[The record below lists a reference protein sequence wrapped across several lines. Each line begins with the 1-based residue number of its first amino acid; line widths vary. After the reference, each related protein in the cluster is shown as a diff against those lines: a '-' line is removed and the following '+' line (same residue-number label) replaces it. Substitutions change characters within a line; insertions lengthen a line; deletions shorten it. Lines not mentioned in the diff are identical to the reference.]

1 MRMAQYNMLNVTLS
15 NLQLNKL
22 KSAVKNETEVTL
34 NRSSSITG
42 DFNDENNF
50 LHKLL
55 LTNTQVSR
63 LCKAFTSNSSAN
75 VKLSKT
81 HLHKIGQSG
90 GFLGRIL
97 GPLLKT
103 GLPLMG
109 NVLKPFAKNV
119 LIQLRLTASASA
131 TGTEKMFGSGF
142 TTLIISNEDL
152 ENIMK
157 IVMSLEDSGLL
168 RKSVR
173 ETIKNEAKKKRR
185 TFRNVIRNFR
195 R

>member
-1 MRMAQYNMLNVTLS
+1 
-15 NLQLNKL
+15 
-22 KSAVKNETEVTL
+22 
-34 NRSSSITG
+34 
-42 DFNDENNF
+42 
-50 LHKLL
+50 
-55 LTNTQVSR
+55 
-63 LCKAFTSNSSAN
+63 
-75 VKLSKT
+75 
-81 HLHKIGQSG
+81 
-90 GFLGRIL
+90 
-97 GPLLKT
+97 
-103 GLPLMG
+103 MG

-173 ETIKNEAKKKRR
+173 ETIKNEAKNKKKD
-185 TFRNVIRNFR
+185 FSECY
-195 R
+195 

>member
-22 KSAVKNETEVTL
+22 KSAIKNETEVTL

-90 GFLGRIL
+90 RFLGRIL
-97 GPLLKT
+97 GPLLKA

-173 ETIKNEAKKKRR
+173 ETIKNEAKNKKKD
-185 TFRNVIRNFR
+185 FSECY
-195 R
+195 

>member
-22 KSAVKNETEVTL
+22 KSAIKNETEVTL

-131 TGTEKMFGSGF
+131 TGTKKMFGSGF

-173 ETIKNEAKKKRR
+173 ETIKNEAKNKKKD
-185 TFRNVIRNFR
+185 FSECY
-195 R
+195 